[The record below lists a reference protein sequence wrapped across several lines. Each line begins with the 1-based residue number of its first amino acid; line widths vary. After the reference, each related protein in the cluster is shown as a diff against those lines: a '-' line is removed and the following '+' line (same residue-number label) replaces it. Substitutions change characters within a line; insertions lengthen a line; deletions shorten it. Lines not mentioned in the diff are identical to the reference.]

1 MELNYVCKNAN
12 NLLKDNGKMV
22 KDMDLVL
29 NSVETGFLRV
39 RILKSKKL
47 TIPTEPIKMLTFSL
61 ENKNVN
67 LFFSFSFS

>member
-1 MELNYVCKNAN
+1 MEYYVCKNAN

-47 TIPTEPIKMLTFSL
+47 IIPTE
-61 ENKNVN
+61 NQ
-67 LFFSFSFS
+67 

>member
-1 MELNYVCKNAN
+1 MELNYVCNNAN

-67 LFFSFSFS
+67 LFFKLDK

>member
-39 RILKSKKL
+39 KILKSKKL
-47 TIPTEPIKMLTFSL
+47 TIPTEPIKMYPFL
-61 ENKNVN
+61 
-67 LFFSFSFS
+67 